1 MDTPEDSADAV
12 VALNVLGA
20 AAFFGLIASPTSLL
34 IRLFGLSGLSLT
46 LFQMSQ
52 MLPPSMPLSIY
63 IFALLTL
70 VIGMCTGWAWGCAAM
85 ASALRARSQVL
96 LNQQIQTAEAG

>member
-1 MDTPEDSADAV
+1 MDTPIDGADTV

-20 AAFFGLIASPTSLL
+20 AAFFGLIASPSSLF
-34 IRLFGLSGLSLT
+34 IRLCRLSLT
-46 LFQMSQ
+46 TSQMSQ

-85 ASALRARSQVL
+85 ASALRARSQV
-96 LNQQIQTAEAG
+96 